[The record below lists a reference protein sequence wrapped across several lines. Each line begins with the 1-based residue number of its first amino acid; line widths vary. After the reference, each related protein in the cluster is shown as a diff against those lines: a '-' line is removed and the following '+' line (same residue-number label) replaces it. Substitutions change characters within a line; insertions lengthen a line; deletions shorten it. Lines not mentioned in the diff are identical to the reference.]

1 MKTHPVF
8 GLKYSLW
15 WIILISII
23 FLKHLIFGLESSFKI
38 NPEVYS
44 EYSYTFWVIAYLC
57 AGLVYS
63 IPFYLL
69 LRLLIKKN
77 REILLMS
84 LISFFVVF
92 TLLYVHF
99 KF

>member
-1 MKTHPVF
+1 MKIHSVF

-23 FLKHLIFGLESSFKI
+23 FLKHLIFGLESSYKI
-38 NPEVYS
+38 NPNVYS
-44 EYSYTFWVIAYLC
+44 DYSPTFWVIAYLC
-57 AGLVYS
+57 VGILYS

-92 TLLYVHF
+92 TLVYVHF